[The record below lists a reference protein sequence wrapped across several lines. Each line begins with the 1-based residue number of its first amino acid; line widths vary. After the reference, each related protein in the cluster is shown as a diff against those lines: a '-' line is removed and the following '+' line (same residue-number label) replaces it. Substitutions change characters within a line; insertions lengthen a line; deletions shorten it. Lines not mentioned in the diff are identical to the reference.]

1 MPQCLTTPRAA
12 TTASPTP
19 STRTTPPPANLATP
33 PMHPNT
39 STRPPQHQHRAP
51 PPPPTAPSN
60 TLRTHSINALS
71 ATSAS
76 PTAQFPNHAQSGRH
90 RTAPI
95 ATPASLTCHAI
106 NPGTEG
112 TVSAPAAIP
121 TSPPGTHQHP
131 QSRAQLAFL
140 ASESTRTRAPTH
152 RKLVAHSPGRDL
164 RASSPAA
171 SNHFDRRSYSLNQ
184 RISSRLRIP
193 PRGCLT
199 TPPAATAAPLPAPPP
214 PASLA
219 MPSTQA
225 RRAPLAPPAIVS
237 ASSVRRPQS
246 AHETEPSQPFRR
258 ASPPALV
265 HSRIPD
271 SPPIHPPA
279 SRDPLPPAADH
290 HLDRMSYSLDQ
301 CTSCYFRPPTSRLP
315 DHTQGGHCRVA
326 HIAIPAPGPPRAQPT
341 SA

>member
-1 MPQCLTTPRAA
+1 MHRNPPSTTP
-12 TTASPTP
+12 TP
-19 STRTTPPPANLATP
+19 RSTPAPNSTIKHLAY
-33 PMHPNT
+33 
-39 STRPPQHQHRAP
+39 
-51 PPPPTAPSN
+51 
-60 TLRTHSINALS
+60 ALS
-71 ATSAS
+71 ASSAS

-112 TVSAPAAIP
+112 TASAPAAIP

-152 RKLVAHSPGRDL
+152 RKRVAHSPGRDL

-171 SNHFDRRSYSLNQ
+171 SNHFDRRSYALNQ

-237 ASSVRRPQS
+237 ASSVGRPQAPTKPS
-246 AHETEPSQPFRR
+246 PVSLSGEPVHPHSCTHASQTRHPFTHPRP
-258 ASPPALV
+258 AIPSPG
-265 HSRIPD
+265 SR
-271 SPPIHPPA
+271 PPPRPHV
-279 SRDPLPPAADH
+279 
-290 HLDRMSYSLDQ
+290 HLDRMSYALDQ
-301 CTSCYFRPPTSRLP
+301 CTSCYFRPPISRLP